1 MRRYNLLLLIS
12 VGCTMF
18 LLLFLGGRQ
27 YIKVNQGPKHVVQEQ
42 LFKQNEWVRTKT
54 VDFKVIGLDRVTV
67 NNEKRLTVKMKIKQL
82 GPSNYANIPGNY
94 SLDNAIWLNIPY
106 GFSNMS
112 TGMKRLNG
120 QGYTDSE
127 KKNPQEKVVVLHFTT
142 RADEYKYRKA
152 PARVS
157 LLIQGKN
164 KTYGRLQI

>member
-1 MRRYNLLLLIS
+1 
-12 VGCTMF
+12 MF

-54 VDFKVIGLDRVTV
+54 VDFKVIRLDRVTV

-94 SLDNAIWLNIPY
+94 SMDNAIWLNIPY

-120 QGYTDSE
+120 QSYTDSE
-127 KKNPQEKVVVLHFTT
+127 KKNPQEKAVVFHFTT
-142 RADEYKYRKA
+142 RANEYNYRHA

-164 KTYGRLQI
+164 KTYTKYSMIVKL